1 MTFVF
6 FDAADAVLFVRDDA
20 EQAEHN
26 HQEMT
31 FFGLFPFDPGKEL
44 KQGQRV
50 GFEDNLGIFQVFEIV
65 KAKTYEPDHYQEITA
80 EHIAIAE
87 LHDDLYTGG
96 DLMNKTPAQALTALL
111 AGTLWSVGNVSA
123 TNTSS
128 VQLSFGD
135 VWEDVRKVEQNWN
148 VYITPRVTVDST
160 GITGRYL
167 DIAPAEGVWRGL
179 RLSLEKNLDD
189 ASVIWDNTRLKTA
202 LYGYGKKSM
211 EVAGEDEPQPWT
223 FASVTWA
230 ATSAHPAKPS
240 GQIYLED
247 PAATAEF
254 GRNGRPRFG
263 YYQNGDVDDPEK
275 LLELTWE
282 TLKTVEVPDV
292 TIEGTALDLT
302 KFGLADVP
310 IRLHDTALVEIRP
323 TGVVLH
329 KEIIQ
334 YTENLLQPE
343 ISRVTIGAYIPN
355 IVYITREAANGR
367 GGGGGSGG
375 MTNEEYKLKE
385 FETQI
390 AFNDYLI
397 SLKAWQRDLD
407 KTDENLLLAYAA
419 IGISSSQIDSI
430 VTGSGVQLDQYGKIV
445 TDSNGLP
452 VFAAGS
458 SQMWSNIQQNANRIA
473 LVVTQSGG
481 SDVINTASIVAAVNA
496 AGSSVTINADKI
508 TLNGQ
513 TLVQEI
519 SGIEADFTNLTAGT
533 TTATALKATLLEA
546 TTTFNLGGTVF
557 KSTPISIGSIISY
570 TGMTSSNASIDLDHS
585 HAITMSE
592 SGGVV
597 TATLGAAVTTSS
609 SDRTANFSIAATQ
622 FYIDAV
628 AAAQATGQ
636 NSVTI
641 VKGRWSSG
649 QITFSKSAG
658 TASNQYVYL
667 AAGTASW
674 GSGADAN
681 KATVNIYDVYGGGSD
696 PTGISVVVD
705 AAARYTAGQNS
716 VTVGAP
722 TWGTAGS
729 SNTFTVTASN
739 GASTSKGL
747 YMTQTIWSSGAKTV
761 AVRTDSTSGTTR
773 AYITVNMPS
782 SATWSFS
789 PFAGGVVASCTAG
802 GKTYTETWYE

>member
-6 FDAADAVLFVRDDA
+6 FDAADAVLFVRNDA

-26 HQEMT
+26 HQEMSL
-31 FFGLFPFDPGKEL
+31 FALFPYDAGKVL
-44 KQGQRV
+44 AQGQRV
-50 GFEDNLGIFQVFEIV
+50 GFEDSLGVFQVFEIV

-80 EHIAIAE
+80 EHIALAE

-96 DLMNKTPAQALTALL
+96 DLMDKTPTQALTALL

-123 TNTSS
+123 TNVSS
-128 VQLSFGD
+128 IQLMFSD

-148 VYITPRVTVDST
+148 VYITPRVTVDSS

-167 DIAPAEGVWRGL
+167 DVTPAEGTWRGL
-179 RLSLEKNLDD
+179 RLSLEKNMDD

-202 LYGYGKKSM
+202 LYGYGKST
-211 EVAGEDEPQPWT
+211 GDDRQPCT
-223 FASVTWA
+223 FASVVWA
-230 ATSAHPAKPS
+230 ATADHPAKPA

-247 PAATAEF
+247 TAATAAF

-292 TIEGTALDLT
+292 TVEGTALDLT

-323 TGVVLH
+323 TNILLH
-329 KEIIQ
+329 KEIVQ

-343 ISRVTIGAYIPN
+343 ISRVTIGTYIPN
-355 IVYITREAANGR
+355 IVYITKEIANGG

-375 MTNEEYKLKE
+375 DTDAEYKLKE
-385 FETQI
+385 FETDI
-390 AFNDYLI
+390 AFNDYQI

-419 IGISSSQIDSI
+419 IGISSSQIQSI
-430 VTGSGVQLDQYGKIV
+430 VTGSGVQLDQYGNIV

-458 SQMWSNIQQNANRIA
+458 SQMWSNIQQQAGQIA
-473 LVVTQSGG
+473 LVVTGTG
-481 SDVINTASIVAAVNA
+481 ANAAVNTASIVAAVNA

-533 TTATALKATLLEA
+533 TTATALKATLMEA
-546 TTTFNLGGTVF
+546 STFNLGGTGF

-570 TGMTSSNASIDLDHS
+570 TGMTSSNAAIDLDHS
-585 HAITMSE
+585 HAITMTE

-597 TATLGAAVTTSS
+597 TATLGAACTTSS
-609 SDRTANFSIAATQ
+609 GDRTANFNIAATQ

-628 AAAQATGQ
+628 AAAQTTGQ

-641 VKGRWSSG
+641 VKGSWSSG
-649 QITFSKSAG
+649 QISFSKSAG
-658 TASNQYVYL
+658 TASTKYVYL
-667 AAGTASW
+667 AAGSASW

-696 PTGISVVVD
+696 PTGVSVIVD
-705 AAARYTAGQNS
+705 AAARYDAGAAS
-716 VTVGAP
+716 VTLSGP
-722 TWGTAGS
+722 TWS
-729 SNTFTVTASN
+729 SGTFTVTASN
-739 GASTSKGL
+739 GASVSQSL
-747 YMTQTIWSSGAKTV
+747 YMAQTSWASGAKTV
-761 AVRTDSTSGTTR
+761 YTRTGSTSGTTR
-773 AYITVNMPS
+773 VYTTVNMPS
-782 SATWSFS
+782 SASWDFS
-789 PFAGGVVASCTAG
+789 PFAGGVVARCTAG
-802 GKTYTETWYE
+802 GKTYTGTFYE